1 VNALSSRQRR
11 ASTRAKA
18 SKRPRRGAAL
28 RPYRGTTIAGDFREV
43 WHSDYSQHAE
53 FRIYS
58 ADGVRDSITGG
69 LQMGARISRSY
80 WLALAGLVATL
91 TIAAASCD
99 PAQARVKSKRD
110 HSRPRAIH
118 GPSYHP
124 PYADIVVDDKSG
136 LVLHEVNADE
146 PRHPASLTK
155 IMTLY
160 LLFEQLEGG
169 NLKLDTPLP
178 VSTRAALQNP
188 TKLGLKPNQ
197 TINVEDAIKGLVTKS
212 ANDAAVVVAEA
223 IGGSEEDFAKLMT
236 LKAAAL
242 GMTGTTYVNASGLP
256 AEAQITTARDQA
268 VLGRAVQHRF
278 PLYYQYFATPSF
290 RYKGAEMRNHNH
302 LLGQVKGVDGIKT
315 GYTEAS
321 GYNLTS
327 SVRRD
332 EKHIVAVV
340 LGGTSNGARDARMRQ
355 LIEAHILYASTQRTA
370 PIIVEASGQD
380 GVHQDGAHQDNARP
394 DGANVVAVAPA
405 MPNAEPPAAE
415 RADAAVASAKADPV
429 PVPRPR
435 LQAAKLPAGASKQAA
450 STQAPAT
457 RAQRTTAKASTLGV
471 LQDISALRQTRHVER
486 NVGSSAP
493 LH

>member
-1 VNALSSRQRR
+1 
-11 ASTRAKA
+11 
-18 SKRPRRGAAL
+18 
-28 RPYRGTTIAGDFREV
+28 
-43 WHSDYSQHAE
+43 
-53 FRIYS
+53 
-58 ADGVRDSITGG
+58 
-69 LQMGARISRSY
+69 MGWARIPRSR
-80 WLALAGLVATL
+80 WLTLVGLVATL
-91 TIAAASCD
+91 TIAAAGCD
-99 PAQARVKSKRD
+99 TAQARVKSKRD
-110 HSRPRAIH
+110 HHRPRAIH
-118 GPSYHP
+118 GPNYHP
-124 PYADIVVDDKSG
+124 PYADIVIDDKSG
-136 LVLHEVNADE
+136 LVLHEVSADE

-160 LLFEQLEGG
+160 LLFERLEDGT
-169 NLKLDTPLP
+169 LKLDTPLP

-188 TKLGLKPNQ
+188 TKLGLKTNQ

-223 IGGSEEDFAKLMT
+223 IGGSEEEFAKLMT

-268 VLGRAVQHRF
+268 VLGRAIQHRF
-278 PLYYQYFATPSF
+278 PVYYPYFATPSF
-290 RYKGAEMRNHNH
+290 RYKGADMRNHNN

-332 EKHIVAVV
+332 DKHIVAVV

-355 LIEAHILYASTQRTA
+355 LIENHISQASTQRTA
-370 PIIVEASGQD
+370 AILVETNGQD
-380 GVHQDGAHQDNARP
+380 SAHQDGAHQDSTHQDSPRQ
-394 DGANVVAVAPA
+394 DGAHVVAVAPA
-405 MPNAEPPAAE
+405 NPHAEPPAGGPS
-415 RADAAVASAKADPV
+415 DAAAAGAKADPV

-435 LQAAKLPAGASKQAA
+435 LQAARVPARASKQVA
-450 STQAPAT
+450 STQAPAA
-457 RAQRTTAKASTLGV
+457 RKQRTTAKASTLGV

-486 NVGSSAP
+486 KTGSSAP
-493 LH
+493 LQ